1 VAQPIVETACFG
13 SRGKLVRVLIV
24 ITKGELGGAQTHVLE
39 LCQML
44 RRQCEFRVM
53 VGETGDSPLG
63 RALHTIGVPVEAVP
77 GMCNATS
84 IPAFIACVRQ
94 VAATAK
100 AWQAD
105 LIHVHSAVGAI
116 VGRVAGLLAGRQVLY
131 TVHGFGFK
139 PQVAAQRR
147 WVVYLAE
154 RLLVRLTA
162 KYICVSDAE
171 RQLAARLGVQEG
183 KVSVIANGLRDSH
196 WRAEPEAAEPVLI
209 MVARAAS
216 PKRHDLLLRALAVM
230 QDKGIAAPQTIFAGS
245 GPLLPAVRAMAGK
258 FRLRRVS
265 FLGDVDEV
273 PRLLASSQ
281 MFALLSDH
289 EGQPISVIEAMRA
302 GLPIVASDL
311 PGIRMQ
317 ITDGVEGLLTANDP
331 EAVAQSIGR
340 LMGDRQLR
348 ARMAAAARQRY
359 ERDFSAATMAH
370 AVMQVYDSLAV
381 RQPYGARPRAL

>member
-1 VAQPIVETACFG
+1 ME
-13 SRGKLVRVLIV
+13 KDDVRVLLV

-44 RRQCEFRVM
+44 RRECEFRVM
-53 VGETGDSPLG
+53 VGEAGNSPLG
-63 RALHTIGVPVEAVP
+63 RELSAIGVPVDVVP
-77 GMCNATS
+77 GMSNESS
-84 IPAFIACVRQ
+84 IPAFMACVRQ
-94 VAATAK
+94 VAATART
-100 AWQAD
+100 WQAD
-105 LIHVHSAVGAI
+105 LIHVHSAVGAL
-116 VGRVAGLLAGRQVLY
+116 VGRLAGLMSGRQVVY

-147 WVVYLAE
+147 WVVYWAE

-171 RQLAARLGVQEG
+171 RQLATRLGVPEG
-183 KVSVIANGLRDSH
+183 EVSVIANGLRDSH
-196 WRAEPEAAEPVLI
+196 WRAEAEATEPVLI
-209 MVARAAS
+209 MVARAVS
-216 PKRHDLLLRALAVM
+216 PKRHDLLLHALAVM
-230 QDKGIAAPQTIFAGS
+230 QDKGMGAPQTVFAGS
-245 GPLLPAVRAMAGK
+245 GPLLPAVRAMAEK

-281 MFALLSDH
+281 IFALLSDH

-311 PGIRMQ
+311 PGIRTQ
-317 ITDGVEGLLTANDP
+317 ITDGVEGFLTANDP
-331 EAVAQSIGR
+331 EAVARSIQR

-348 ARMAAAARQRY
+348 TRMAAAARRRY

-370 AVMQVYDSLAV
+370 AVMQVYGSLAV
-381 RQPYGARPRAL
+381 QQPCGARPRVM

>member
-1 VAQPIVETACFG
+1 ME
-13 SRGKLVRVLIV
+13 KNDVRVLIV

-39 LCQML
+39 LCRML
-44 RRQCEFRVM
+44 RGQCEFRVM

-63 RALHTIGVPVEAVP
+63 RELSAIGVPVNVVP
-77 GMCNATS
+77 GMCNKPS
-84 IPAFIACVRQ
+84 IPGFVACVRQ
-94 VAATAK
+94 VAATART
-100 AWQAD
+100 WQPD

-116 VGRVAGLLAGRQVLY
+116 VGRLAGLLAGRQVLY

-139 PQVAAQRR
+139 PQVAAKRR
-147 WVVYLAE
+147 WAVYLAE

-171 RQLAARLGVQEG
+171 RHLATTLGVRERE
-183 KVSVIANGLRDSH
+183 VSVIANGLRDSH
-196 WRAEPEAAEPVLI
+196 WRAEPQAVEPVLI
-209 MVARAAS
+209 MVARAVS
-216 PKRHDLLLRALAVM
+216 PKRHDLLLRALALM
-230 QDKGIAAPQTIFAGS
+230 RDKGFVAPRTIFAGS
-245 GPLLPAVRAMAGK
+245 GPLLPAVRAMAEK
-258 FRLRRVS
+258 LRLANVS

-281 MFALLSDH
+281 IFALLSDH

-311 PGIRMQ
+311 PGIRTQ

-331 EAVAQSIGR
+331 EAVALSIER

-348 ARMAAAARQRY
+348 TRMAAAARQRY
-359 ERDFSAATMAH
+359 ERDFSAATMGH
-370 AVMQVYDSLAV
+370 AVMQVYGSLAV
-381 RQPYGARPRAL
+381 RQPCGARPPVL

>member
-1 VAQPIVETACFG
+1 VE
-13 SRGKLVRVLIV
+13 KDVRVLIV

-53 VGETGDSPLG
+53 VGEMGDSPLG
-63 RALHTIGVPVEAVP
+63 RELSTMDVPVDVVP

-84 IPAFIACVRQ
+84 IPAFISCVRQ

-100 AWQAD
+100 IWRAD
-105 LIHVHSAVGAI
+105 LIHVHSAVGAL
-116 VGRVAGLLAGRQVLY
+116 VGRMAGRLAGRQVLY

-162 KYICVSDAE
+162 RYICVSDAE
-171 RQLAARLGVQEG
+171 RQLAIRLGVRERE
-183 KVSVIANGLRDSH
+183 VFVIANGLRDSH
-196 WRAEPEAAEPVLI
+196 WRAEPGAAEPVLV

-230 QDKGIAAPQTIFAGS
+230 QDKGIAAPRTIFAGS
-245 GPLLPAVRAMAGK
+245 GPLLPAARAMAEK
-258 FRLRRVS
+258 FRLPSVS
-265 FLGDVDEV
+265 FLGDVHEV

-281 MFALLSDH
+281 IFALLSDH

-311 PGIRMQ
+311 PGIRTQ
-317 ITDGVEGLLTANDP
+317 VTDGVEGFLTANDP
-331 EAVAQSIGR
+331 EAVARSIEQ
-340 LMGDRQLR
+340 LMRDRQLR
-348 ARMAAAARQRY
+348 ARMAAAARRRY

-370 AVMQVYDSLAV
+370 AVMQVYGSLAV
-381 RQPYGARPRAL
+381 PRPGDAQARVM